1 MTNKEKMEFVK
12 NHPAEA
18 YAYCYSGL
26 VSFHGIVYGIEDYA
40 VLSIGKRIAAP
51 QNHIQQKR
59 WQFSGVR
66 PLFQDF
72 RFCEDVRCSAW

>member
-1 MTNKEKMEFVK
+1 MTAEEKMKFVK

-26 VSFHGIVYGIEDYA
+26 VSFHGVVYGIEDYA

-51 QNHIQQKR
+51 KITYSRNGGSFRAFGYFFKT
-59 WQFSGVR
+59 S
-66 PLFQDF
+66 DF
-72 RFCEDVRCSAW
+72 VKM